1 MPSVS
6 SVTGTPTRAWVFQSM
21 VMPHLR
27 AASTTMMLAI
37 EPTMSRLPAS
47 VLTGIEA
54 RVAELAKL
62 GAYLWMCC
70 NRDNQDAD
78 RRITVEL
85 DKKAREWVA
94 EKGYDPV
101 YGARP
106 LRRFLQKHL
115 ENQLAR
121 ALISGTVKE
130 NSTLTFRVKN
140 DELELKA

>member
-1 MPSVS
+1 
-6 SVTGTPTRAWVFQSM
+6 
-21 VMPHLR
+21 LNK
-27 AASTTMMLAI
+27 
-37 EPTMSRLPAS
+37 RL
-47 VLTGIEA
+47 
-54 RVAELAKL
+54 
-62 GAYLWMCC
+62 
-70 NRDNQDAD
+70 AD

-85 DKKAREWVA
+85 DKKAKEWVA

-106 LRRFLQKHL
+106 LKRFLQKHL